1 MEAARPEYWSKARRP
16 AFKGR
21 CRRRRT
27 STWQATTSTTTT
39 PTANTSLKA
48 ATAGQWHQ
56 EGHQGFLL
64 PVAAVAPLWS
74 WYIPRVEGGKRA
86 RDVLPPSTW
95 PFLPAFK
102 LVLAVAVVV
111 VLVVNRLVLVRRPGL
126 GNLDFYFIL
135 HAHLSRDQRLHYDTM
150 GWFLKWTLSIFMKAV
165 STPFSIIS
173 TCTVCTSKA
182 PLVSR
187 KKYSGMTREGR
198 DQNPGIHYYK
208 FFRRIFF
215 WI

>member
-27 STWQATTSTTTT
+27 STWQETTSTTTT

-86 RDVLPPSTW
+86 RDALPPSTW

-187 KKYSGMTREGR
+187 KKHVERRTRPKSR
-198 DQNPGIHYYK
+198 HSLLQVL
-208 FFRRIFF
+208 
-215 WI
+215 